1 VIPDRRPGQGA
12 GAEARARRAV
22 AVRALLD
29 DPNVKEA
36 FAAVEADLTA
46 EWKRARS
53 TDERENIWRAVD
65 VMERLKTWLRS
76 AASHDLTAL
85 RRGR

>member
-1 VIPDRRPGQGA
+1 MS
-12 GAEARARRAV
+12 AEREQALSGEERARRAA

-29 DPNVKEA
+29 DPNVREG
-36 FAAVEADLTA
+36 FAAIEADLTA

-53 TDERENIWRAVD
+53 CEERENLWRAVD
-65 VMERLKTWLRS
+65 AVERLKTWLRS

-85 RRGR
+85 RRGK

>member
-1 VIPDRRPGQGA
+1 MTS
-12 GAEARARRAV
+12 EERARRAI

-29 DPNVKEA
+29 DPNVQDA

-46 EWKRARS
+46 EWRRAQS
-53 TDERENIWRAVD
+53 VDERENIWRALHV
-65 VMERLKTWLRS
+65 VERVKAWLRS

>member
-1 VIPDRRPGQGA
+1 MSA
-12 GAEARARRAV
+12 SLEERARRAV

-29 DPNVKEA
+29 DRNVQDA
-36 FAAVEADLTA
+36 FASIEADLTR
-46 EWKRARS
+46 EWKCAL
-53 TDERENIWRAVD
+53 TTEERENIWRAVN
-65 VMERLKTWLRS
+65 VMERLQAWLRS

>member
-1 VIPDRRPGQGA
+1 MSADPVA
-12 GAEARARRAV
+12 GTAPEERARRAV

-29 DPNVKEA
+29 DRNVRDA
-36 FAAVEADLTA
+36 FASIEADLTS
-46 EWKRARS
+46 EWKRARTS
-53 TDERENIWRAVD
+53 EERENIWRAVN
-65 VMERLKTWLRS
+65 VIERLQAWMRS